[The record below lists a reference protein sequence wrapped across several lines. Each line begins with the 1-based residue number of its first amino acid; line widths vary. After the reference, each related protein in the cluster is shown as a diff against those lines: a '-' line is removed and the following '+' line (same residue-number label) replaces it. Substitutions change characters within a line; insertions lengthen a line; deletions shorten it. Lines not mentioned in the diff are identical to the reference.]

1 MIERAFDRTINPERF
16 YAAELHIKYY
26 QQIKCISNLNVD
38 TSKSLKQGFWQNAK
52 LFLHFNKKNIVYCAP
67 EDVEFI

>member
-1 MIERAFDRTINPERF
+1 MIERAFDGTVNPERL
-16 YAAELHIKYY
+16 YAAELYIKYY

-52 LFLHFNKKNIVYCAP
+52 MFLHFNKKTLYIVQQRM
-67 EDVEFI
+67 